1 MRGGRGHCDGGRVQV
16 NYRAISAAFNF
27 THKSEKKKKKQCVC
41 ACTVP
46 HCLCEECVCT
56 YMGGVTF
63 TRLAMGSTRAGPG
76 KHTVKKK

>member
-27 THKSEKKKKKQCVC
+27 THKSEKKKKKNSVCVP
-41 ACTVP
+41 ALYRTVYVS
-46 HCLCEECVCT
+46 VCT